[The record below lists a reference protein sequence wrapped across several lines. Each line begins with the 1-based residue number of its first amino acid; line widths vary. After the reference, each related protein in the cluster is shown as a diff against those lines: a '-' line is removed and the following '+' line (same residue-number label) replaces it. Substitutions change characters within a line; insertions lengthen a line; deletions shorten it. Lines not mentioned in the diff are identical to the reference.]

1 MLNSADPVSC
11 VPFRGQL
18 GVIKLKVGEESF
30 NGRSAAFKPQQ
41 APNFAQAAKPQSVE

>member
-1 MLNSADPVSC
+1 MKTRKGCGKAKFGFTMFTS
-11 VPFRGQL
+11 G
-18 GVIKLKVGEESF
+18 LKAGEESF